1 MGNSMTLFYRLLGE
15 RERQPGVANP
25 ASREGVHTSTLSR
38 HSALPDYR
46 PAALER
52 FLAMRPVTY
61 LP

>member
-1 MGNSMTLFYRLLGE
+1 MTLFYRLLGSG
-15 RERQPGVANP
+15 ERQPGLTNP
-25 ASREGVHTSTLSR
+25 GGHEGVHTSTLSR
-38 HSALPDYR
+38 HATVPGYR